1 MIDLCKVVSGLEL
14 SLDAEEAMAS
24 YSDDLVDAII
34 DGICMQTKIR
44 GDHRIIEKDV
54 LNSVQAVSFFPPRV
68 VPRATLKIFSPKAIS
83 GDGERPNAVRE
94 APNITQISLKPT
106 QTAVRPRK
114 QVIDEAQFLED
125 IRKMKPKD
133 TREPQIF
140 YSHKLTLEA
149 KDLQPRLG
157 AAAIAEATAAMER
170 PARHFIGRPQPLI
183 TEDRGCVQ
191 PELTTYNRYRNYLGI
206 TGPMPNIKPNI
217 GPLTKLPA
225 YLQALQQRNEML
237 GLASVANTAKQAPA
251 QSQSLNRPAQPRP
264 LNRPAQTQS
273 LNRPAQPLSIN
284 RPAQQPIRA
293 GPTQHPYQYS
303 QQTPLR
309 PPQSFPMPMNAGQAF
324 QQMPPQNAA
333 HAVQRFHQQQ
343 RRERWVD
350 ELERSALMS
359 PTPPLSERSLRLRGV
374 GNRAVGSV
382 ETPPGTPAPTRELT
396 PPDDNEWE
404 TVDGPVD
411 HVDCAEYYMRVN
423 SGVKGKKAGSEP
435 VMPVEVSRA
444 EGRGQEQGVVQPHS
458 NQSRKII
465 RPKPPAH
472 FSAKEAEMFEKCVK
486 MLEMIALSGSQEEP

>member
-68 VPRATLKIFSPKAIS
+68 VPRATLKIFSPRAEPDGGGRPSAMPEAAIS
-83 GDGERPNAVRE
+83 
-94 APNITQISLKPT
+94 APSSQKPT
-106 QTAVRPRK
+106 QPALRPRK

-237 GLASVANTAKQAPA
+237 GLASVVNTAKQVPA
-251 QSQSLNRPAQPRP
+251 QPQSVNRPAQPR
-264 LNRPAQTQS
+264 S
-273 LNRPAQPLSIN
+273 LNRPVQPLSIN
-284 RPAQQPIRA
+284 RPAQLPIRA
-293 GPTQHPYQYS
+293 GPIQHPYQYS
-303 QQTPLR
+303 QQTSVR
-309 PPQSFPMPMNAGQAF
+309 PPQSFPMPINGRQAY
-324 QQMPPQNAA
+324 QQKPPQDAT

-359 PTPPLSERSLRLRGV
+359 PTPPLSERSFPIRGV
-374 GNRAVGSV
+374 GDRTVRSE
-382 ETPPGTPAPTRELT
+382 ETPRETPAPTRELT

-404 TVDGPVD
+404 PVEGPVD

-423 SGVKGKKAGSEP
+423 GGVKGKKAGSEP
-435 VMPVEVSRA
+435 IMSVGVSRA
-444 EGRGQEQGVVQPHS
+444 EGRGQEQPLVQPRS
-458 NQSRKII
+458 SQSRKFV

-486 MLEMIALSGSQEEP
+486 MLEMIALGGSQEEP

>member
-1 MIDLCKVVSGLEL
+1 
-14 SLDAEEAMAS
+14 
-24 YSDDLVDAII
+24 II

-44 GDHRIIEKDV
+44 GDNRIIEKDV

-68 VPRATLKIFSPKAIS
+68 VPRATLRIFSPRAKPGS
-83 GDGERPNAVRE
+83 GERPSAIPEAAINA
-94 APNITQISLKPT
+94 PSSQKPT
-106 QTAVRPRK
+106 QPALRPRK

-237 GLASVANTAKQAPA
+237 GLASVVNTAKQAPA
-251 QSQSLNRPAQPRP
+251 QPQSVNRPAQP
-264 LNRPAQTQS
+264 QS
-273 LNRPAQPLSIN
+273 LNRPAQPLPIN
-284 RPAQQPIRA
+284 RPAQQPMRA
-293 GPTQHPYQYS
+293 GPTQQPYQYS

-309 PPQSFPMPMNAGQAF
+309 PPQSFPMPMNGRQAF
-324 QQMPPQNAA
+324 QQMPPQNAV
-333 HAVQRFHQQQ
+333 HAVQSFHQQQ
-343 RRERWVD
+343 RRDRWVD

-359 PTPPLSERSLRLRGV
+359 PTPPLSERSFPVRGV
-374 GNRAVGSV
+374 GGRTVESE
-382 ETPPGTPAPTRELT
+382 ETPRDTPAPTRELT

-404 TVDGPVD
+404 PVEGPVD

-423 SGVKGKKAGSEP
+423 TGAKGKKASSVP
-435 VMPVEVSRA
+435 MMPAGVSRA
-444 EGRGQEQGVVQPHS
+444 EGRGQEQPVVRPRT
-458 NQSRKII
+458 NQSRKVV

-486 MLEMIALSGSQEEP
+486 MLEMIALGGSQEEP